1 MPGHPAHIFENPL
14 TLYLLPS
21 TPNKKAATRVATF
34 SEVPSDF
41 EPLYAPQ
48 FAGLPGHPAHIFENP
63 LTLYL
68 LPSTPN
74 KKAATTV

>member
-1 MPGHPAHIFENPL
+1 MSHLLKSPA
-14 TLYLLPS
+14 
-21 TPNKKAATRVATF
+21 
-34 SEVPSDF
+34 DF

-74 KKAATTV
+74 KKAATRVATFSEVPSGFEPLYELLQSSA